1 MGEIGGGAPVPAG
14 RTLRHFVGDAVW
26 RDLLGQVYERRH
38 PAGSMMLRQGE
49 PGTHVLAVLS
59 GVAKV
64 LRRERNGDLTLLAF
78 RGPGELLGEVAVLD
92 DDVRSA
98 SVETISSCTVGV
110 IGKAEF
116 LRFVVDHDLFPVLV
130 RYAFTRMRESD
141 EARGGGDTLTRLVA
155 TLVGLADISGQTGG
169 RPGEPLELALTRH
182 ELAQYLGISRNTI
195 SATLAELESCD
206 VQAGRKRILL
216 GDLTTLRRMVAAS
229 GS

>member
-1 MGEIGGGAPVPAG
+1 M
-14 RTLRHFVGDAVW
+14 GDAVW
-26 RDLLGQVYERRH
+26 RDLLGHVFERRH
-38 PAGSMMLRQGE
+38 PAGSMVLRQGE

-59 GVAKV
+59 GAAKV

-110 IGKAEF
+110 VGKAEF

-141 EARGGGDTLTRLVA
+141 EARGGGDTLTRLAA
-155 TLVGLADISGQTGG
+155 TLVGLADISGHPAGL
-169 RPGEPLELALTRH
+169 PGEPLELALTRH

-206 VQAGRKRILL
+206 VQAGRKRIVL
-216 GDLTTLRRMVAAS
+216 GDLTALRRVATAP

>member
-206 VQAGRKRILL
+206 VQAGRKRIVL

>member
-195 SATLAELESCD
+195 SATLAGLESCD
-206 VQAGRKRILL
+206 VQAGRKRIVL